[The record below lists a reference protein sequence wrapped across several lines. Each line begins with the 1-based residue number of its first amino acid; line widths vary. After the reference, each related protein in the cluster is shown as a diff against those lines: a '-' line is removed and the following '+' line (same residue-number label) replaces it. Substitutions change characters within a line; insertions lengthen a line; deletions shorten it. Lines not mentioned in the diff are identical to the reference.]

1 MKKDLF
7 DLLKEFIIEN
17 ANECELFPLEGGYK
31 RLIGEKPKNY
41 DEVINAEIEGDIL
54 NINYYDDN
62 KEYIVISSN
71 LLRAGEDEEE
81 IRISRLNGKINIE
94 ATINKK

>member
-31 RLIGEKPKNY
+31 RLIGE
-41 DEVINAEIEGDIL
+41 
-54 NINYYDDN
+54 
-62 KEYIVISSN
+62 N
-71 LLRAGEDEEE
+71 L
-81 IRISRLNGKINIE
+81 K
-94 ATINKK
+94 TMMK